1 MEPWLATVEL
11 VDVLGEEPTCYDS
24 AKRGHQKKEEVKASS
39 PRGLHWWWR
48 HRRGAMSDGQS
59 VSTAARGPWWRCE
72 LWWGYGYAERY
83 AGEAAQCGL
92 GT

>member
-39 PRGLHWWWR
+39 PRGLSS
-48 HRRGAMSDGQS
+48 AFE
-59 VSTAARGPWWRCE
+59 ARKRCN
-72 LWWGYGYAERY
+72 
-83 AGEAAQCGL
+83 AGRAVGEHSG
-92 GT
+92 